1 MKDCVKNAN
10 IRSAKDLTSALIT
23 EQINIHLDD
32 VRKESRSRFYESK
45 EKKMEKAFPSK
56 PNTQSLKIQ
65 KK

>member
-10 IRSAKDLTSALIT
+10 IRSTKDLTSALIT

-45 EKKMEKAFPSK
+45 EKKNGKSGPIK
-56 PNTQSLKIQ
+56 T
-65 KK
+65 